1 MTLRSLSNLVND
13 DVALVRRGRYLSTSF
28 IVGIGEDDWL
38 VTVENG
44 KIADEDAS
52 AADGIQRLCDT
63 GVEIRLGRFLETV
76 SGAGVSRYFCD
87 DEIRRD
93 DHRRRPVSDDGES
106 TVSQGYS
113 GRTAG
118 NS

>member
-1 MTLRSLSNLVND
+1 MMTSHLSAWPLSVD
-13 DVALVRRGRYLSTSF
+13 LIYRRHRRGRLA
-28 IVGIGEDDWL
+28 GDGRERKDCRR
-38 VTVENG
+38 
-44 KIADEDAS
+44 EDAS

-93 DHRRRPVSDDGES
+93 DDRRRPVSDDGES

-118 NS
+118 